1 MYDVIIIGGGASGVM
16 CAITASQKKKKV
28 LLLDAGAYPAKKLLV
43 TGNGKCNITNIDCD
57 NMFYN
62 QNIDEYLKRFSQADT
77 LKFFNELGLLTYNDE
92 CGRVYPFSNSA
103 KSVVEV
109 LHNKLKKLN
118 VETKPNTL
126 VTNVS
131 KNNEVYIV
139 KTQSESYYSKNV
151 VVASGGNSVKE
162 YLNNLLPQSTGIMPS
177 LCALLTESTKKLS
190 GIRLSNVLVTVKC
203 GDVKKSEI
211 GELLF
216 KDSGVSGI
224 VIFNLSSIFAR
235 QKSFL
240 GEVCINLM
248 PTHSFKEIERILNI
262 RIKQNDNV
270 EQVFT
275 GWFVKEIGNE
285 ILRKANV
292 DVKTKCN
299 KLTDVQI
306 KNIANTIACLN
317 YEVVGCYDNNQV
329 FSGGVK
335 LDVLTKNLESKKHKG
350 LYFCGE
356 VLDVDGVC
364 GGYNLQWAWTSGHIV
379 GESL

>member
-62 QNIDEYLKRFSQADT
+62 QNIDEYLKRFSQVDT
-77 LKFFNELGLLTYNDE
+77 LNFFSELGLIVYNDAQ
-92 CGRVYPFSNSA
+92 GRVYPFSNSA

-109 LHNKLKKLN
+109 LHNRLKKLN

-162 YLNNLLPQSTGIMPS
+162 YLNNLLPQSTDIMPS

-190 GIRLSNVLVTVKC
+190 GIKLSNVLVTVKC

-306 KNIANTIACLN
+306 KNIANTIACLK
-317 YEVVGCYDNNQV
+317 YEVVGCCDNNQV

>member
-62 QNIDEYLKRFSQADT
+62 QNIDEYLKRFSQVDT
-77 LKFFNELGLLTYNDE
+77 LNFFSELGLIVYNDAQ
-92 CGRVYPFSNSA
+92 GRVYPFSNSA

-162 YLNNLLPQSTGIMPS
+162 YLSNLLPQSTDIMPS

-306 KNIANTIACLN
+306 KNIANTIACLK

-350 LYFCGE
+350 IYFCGE